1 MKTYKHSGDLG
12 DIIFSLPVIS
22 SNGKGILYLDPNGG
36 EKEPLVSWSNYDKTK
51 LTKESIDK
59 IKPLLEQQDYIHE
72 VRYWEPGIKVDYN
85 LDKFRG
91 FVKHN
96 NLTTSHLDAF
106 GMMGRNDYWQGTPWL
121 KSNPKTL
128 PEGKTIITLSGSS
141 YQMSILIMLYLFP
154 MLKSLNTF
162 CIPSLDLKEE

>member
-72 VRYWEPGIKVDYN
+72 VRYWN
-85 LDKFRG
+85 LE
-91 FVKHN
+91 
-96 NLTTSHLDAF
+96 
-106 GMMGRNDYWQGTPWL
+106 L
-121 KSNPKTL
+121 K
-128 PEGKTIITLSGSS
+128 
-141 YQMSILIMLYLFP
+141 
-154 MLKSLNTF
+154 
-162 CIPSLDLKEE
+162 